1 MKRLKPRE
9 GKHWGHGRVERTGF
23 LWVWPWALAT
33 RPVTLKSAID
43 TVNSN
48 QYFVLELELH
58 LLSVWQ
64 TQFGFNISVYPWA
77 SIVAQ
82 LVKNPAAM
90 WETWVQFLHWEDPL
104 EKGMATHSSILAW
117 RIPWSRMRLPL
128 SLLLLFGKHIILEV
142 ERLAGSSQEPGC
154 NPGNSAEDKGE
165 PGLSTGCGLPVG
177 EHSPSK
183 KKPLFTKTWGF
194 APVVIGPLFYPL
206 PSPPHLLD
214 SVDTGP
220 SSWPCSFVSAGRG
233 LGLFSPQKL
242 QGVMFNSIRHSTT
255 SDLNVSWVLW
265 AHPPF
270 PVLNSQSDLHFWSGV
285 DQSIWSTSLTW
296 LGFKKMRLE
305 SKIIESFS
313 FLLGFSDLLLRIPHV
328 LSPVAW
334 RILAWGRKVYWK
346 KENGSLWWIGLRLTK
361 HLKMF
366 VKLLINVWK
375 LQLSCCSP
383 KQWVKLLGNCVKHL
397 TCTDS
402 FHLHN
407 PTVMTM
413 ALPTLQV
420 RKLRHRVVL

>member
-128 SLLLLFGKHIILEV
+128 SLLLLFGKHTILEV

-165 PGLSTGCGLPVG
+165 PGLSTGCG
-177 EHSPSK
+177 
-183 KKPLFTKTWGF
+183 W
-194 APVVIGPLFYPL
+194 
-206 PSPPHLLD
+206 
-214 SVDTGP
+214 P
-220 SSWPCSFVSAGRG
+220 SSWRTF
-233 LGLFSPQKL
+233 PQ
-242 QGVMFNSIRHSTT
+242 
-255 SDLNVSWVLW
+255 
-265 AHPPF
+265 
-270 PVLNSQSDLHFWSGV
+270 
-285 DQSIWSTSLTW
+285 
-296 LGFKKMRLE
+296 
-305 SKIIESFS
+305 
-313 FLLGFSDLLLRIPHV
+313 
-328 LSPVAW
+328 
-334 RILAWGRKVYWK
+334 
-346 KENGSLWWIGLRLTK
+346 
-361 HLKMF
+361 
-366 VKLLINVWK
+366 
-375 LQLSCCSP
+375 
-383 KQWVKLLGNCVKHL
+383 
-397 TCTDS
+397 
-402 FHLHN
+402 
-407 PTVMTM
+407 
-413 ALPTLQV
+413 
-420 RKLRHRVVL
+420 